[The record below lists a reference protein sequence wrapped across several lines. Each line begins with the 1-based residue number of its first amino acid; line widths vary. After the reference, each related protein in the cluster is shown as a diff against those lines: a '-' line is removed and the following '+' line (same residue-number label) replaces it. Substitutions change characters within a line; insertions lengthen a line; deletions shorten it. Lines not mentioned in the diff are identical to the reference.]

1 MITYSVRFE
10 SADQADRA
18 AARLRSRGILL
29 QQYLTAPARQ
39 AREPGLI
46 VGLPYSY
53 PATTASPS
61 YTTGLIN
68 GLPQTD
74 GSTVILP
81 MPFVQ
86 TPDRRGCDARFTV
99 VDADAGR
106 ARRLLINCGG
116 AGVQIVH

>member
-10 SADQADRA
+10 NQDQADRA
-18 AARLRSRGILL
+18 AARLRNGGVLL
-29 QQYLTAPARQ
+29 QQYRTIVAQ
-39 AREPGLI
+39 QGKEPGLI
-46 VGLPYSY
+46 VGVPYSY

-81 MPFVQ
+81 MSFSQPAQ
-86 TPDRRGCDARFTV
+86 QLHCDARFTV
-99 VDADAGR
+99 LNTEAER
-106 ARRLLINCGG
+106 ARRMLVNCGG
-116 AGVQIVH
+116 TAIRIVY